1 MYSYFHSL
9 GNWNLVWLFGS
20 TGVGESVA
28 DILHFVPLMGANIKH
43 QDGTGTAL
51 KNDREENMIGL
62 PFNLKNITQ
71 DFHS

>member
-51 KNDREENMIGL
+51 KVTHTLRCHLILNCKRMRKL
-62 PFNLKNITQ
+62 SL
-71 DFHS
+71 